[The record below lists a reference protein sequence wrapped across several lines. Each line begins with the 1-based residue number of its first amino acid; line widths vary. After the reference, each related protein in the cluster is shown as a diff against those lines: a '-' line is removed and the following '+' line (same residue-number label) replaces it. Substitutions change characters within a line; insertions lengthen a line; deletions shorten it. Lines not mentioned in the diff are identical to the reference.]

1 MRLIYLLTSRCKL
14 PPLIVTFFI
23 ILEKTYITIDDTKS
37 CQLHSHLSMDD
48 DDMTSFDDQTAKKVG
63 E

>member
-37 CQLHSHLSMDD
+37 CQLHSQSMDD